1 MEYSPIQIHL
11 NSQFHHFLTTE
22 IPRAL
27 DQIFT
32 APSKEDH
39 LAACS
44 TFRRNVS
51 NFLDIQKRTLA
62 LLSLKHTALINICP
76 VQGAPACNIICP
88 ATFHR
93 QRIQALAEQIHQ
105 TLLISARGG
114 LLCTFSFTKLFHR
127 SVPDLQAGIDKLWR
141 M

>member
-1 MEYSPIQIHL
+1 MEFSPIQIHL

-62 LLSLKHTALINICP
+62 LLSLRHTALINTCP

-105 TLLISARGG
+105 TLLISRY
-114 LLCTFSFTKLFHR
+114 LESLHITFSTACQYLPANQE
-127 SVPDLQAGIDKLWR
+127 VEDEIVL
-141 M
+141 

>member
-1 MEYSPIQIHL
+1 MEFSPIQIHP
-11 NSQFHHFLTTE
+11 NSQFQHFLTTE

-32 APSKEDH
+32 ATSKEEH

-44 TFRRNVS
+44 TFKRNVS
-51 NFLDIQKRTLA
+51 NFLEIQKRTMA

-105 TLLISARGG
+105 TLLTSRYLENLHI
-114 LLCTFSFTKLFHR
+114 TFSTACQYLP
-127 SVPDLQAGIDKLWR
+127 VNQEVNDEIVL
-141 M
+141 

>member
-1 MEYSPIQIHL
+1 MEYSPIQIHP

-32 APSKEDH
+32 APSKEEH

-62 LLSLKHTALINICP
+62 LLSLRPTALINTCP

-105 TLLISARGG
+105 TLLISRYLESLHITLSTTSQYLPANQEVEDEIV
-114 LLCTFSFTKLFHR
+114 L
-127 SVPDLQAGIDKLWR
+127 
-141 M
+141 